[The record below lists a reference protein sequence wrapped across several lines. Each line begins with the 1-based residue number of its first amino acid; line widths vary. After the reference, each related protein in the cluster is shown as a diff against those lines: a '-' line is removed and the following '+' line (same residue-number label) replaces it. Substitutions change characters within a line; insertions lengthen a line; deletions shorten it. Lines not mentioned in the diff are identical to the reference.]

1 MAENREIEEIF
12 SKSVRAGRRTY
23 FFDVRSTRA
32 EDYYMTVTESK
43 RDFNEDGTPF
53 YKKHKIYLYKEDFA
67 KFKEAFNEVS
77 DYIIKEKGEEVI
89 SNTEGK
95 KKEITEN
102 TVEVKKEKVEVKK
115 EKVEIKKEKVEIKK
129 EKVEIKKKII
139 TEVKPEIREET
150 SSDFTE
156 VNFDDL

>member
-1 MAENREIEEIF
+1 MSDKGMMEKEEIF
-12 SKSVRAGRRTY
+12 SKVLRAGRRTY

-67 KFKEAFNEVS
+67 KFKEALNEVS

-89 SNTEGK
+89 TNTEAK
-95 KKEITEN
+95 KNEITEN
-102 TVEVKKEKVEVKK
+102 TVEVKKEKIEVKK
-115 EKVEIKKEKVEIKK
+115 KIK
-129 EKVEIKKKII
+129 
-139 TEVKPEIREET
+139 TEVKPEIKEET

-156 VNFDDL
+156 VNFDDLGKD

>member
-1 MAENREIEEIF
+1 MAENRDIEEIF

-32 EDYYMTVTESK
+32 EDYYMTITESK

-67 KFKEAFNEVS
+67 KFKEALDEVS
-77 DYIIKEKGEEVI
+77 EYIIKEKGEEIITNSLIQKNQI
-89 SNTEGK
+89 SENIAESKKENVESKKEPKFNTE
-95 KKEITEN
+95 
-102 TVEVKKEKVEVKK
+102 KEK
-115 EKVEIKKEKVEIKK
+115 
-129 EKVEIKKKII
+129 
-139 TEVKPEIREET
+139 

-156 VNFDDL
+156 VNFDDLGKE

>member
-1 MAENREIEEIF
+1 MAKNRDIEEIF

-67 KFKEAFNEVS
+67 KFKEALNEVS

-89 SNTEGK
+89 TNTEAK
-95 KKEITEN
+95 KNEITEN
-102 TVEVKKEKVEVKK
+102 TVELKKEKVGVKK
-115 EKVEIKKEKVEIKK
+115 E
-129 EKVEIKKKII
+129 II
-139 TEVKPEIREET
+139 TKAKPEIKEET

-156 VNFDDL
+156 VNFDDLGKD

>member
-1 MAENREIEEIF
+1 MAENRDIEEIF

-67 KFKEAFNEVS
+67 KFKEALEEVS
-77 DYIIKEKGEEVI
+77 DYIIKEKGEKVI
-89 SNTEGK
+89 TST
-95 KKEITEN
+95 
-102 TVEVKKEKVEVKK
+102 EVKKNENTL
-115 EKVEIKKEKVEIKK
+115 EIKKEDLGIKK
-129 EKVEIKKKII
+129 EIKTKLISEIKD
-139 TEVKPEIREET
+139 EV

-156 VNFDDL
+156 VNFDDLGKD

>member
-1 MAENREIEEIF
+1 MAENRDIKEIF

-43 RDFNEDGTPF
+43 RDFNEEGTPF

-67 KFKEAFNEVS
+67 KFKAALNEVS

-89 SNTEGK
+89 TNTEGK
-95 KKEITEN
+95 RNEITEN
-102 TVEVKKEKVEVKK
+102 TTELNKDKREVKKEKAG
-115 EKVEIKKEKVEIKK
+115 IKKNIKTK
-129 EKVEIKKKII
+129 
-139 TEVKPEIREET
+139 VKPEIKEET

-156 VNFDDL
+156 VHFDDLGKD